1 VEEIIQRVSMMLVPI
16 LFSLTI
22 HELSHGLVANW
33 LGDNTAKWMGRLTM
47 NPLKHLD
54 PVGTIMII
62 FTAISGFGIGW
73 AKPVPVNPANFNNP
87 KRDMAVV
94 ALAGPLSNI
103 LLAIIAAFM
112 MNVDMSFLMNEI
124 RIPVIE
130 MIKFSFL
137 INIGLA
143 VFNLIPVPPLDGG
156 RILCGIL
163 PKKMAYGFSQI
174 EPYGFII
181 LILLLFTNVID
192 IVLFPLMKLL
202 ASGIITITKII

>member
-1 VEEIIQRVSMMLVPI
+1 MMLVPI

>member
-1 VEEIIQRVSMMLVPI
+1 MEEIIQRVSMMLVPI